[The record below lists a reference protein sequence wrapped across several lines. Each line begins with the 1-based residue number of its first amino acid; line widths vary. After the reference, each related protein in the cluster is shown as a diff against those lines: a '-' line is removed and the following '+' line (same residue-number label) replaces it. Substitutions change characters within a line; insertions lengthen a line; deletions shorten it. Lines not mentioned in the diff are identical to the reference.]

1 MDKRGVLRGRCSVEG
16 CSCDKFEVQERSSSC
31 AECGHK
37 PVKHRL
43 AQKNP
48 VTHSSRVSVP
58 KEEPRLFESVYHSL
72 VSQKTNVISSDLERE
87 DVVPPTSKYVPAEIP
102 TGVSSEVNVFSS
114 ESERTDEVPL
124 TKTPNVSKSEVIT
137 VEDCEY
143 NSDEYESAEETFD
156 TSLSRRV
163 KGPLSLTTD
172 HVYMHGTFN
181 YYTMIHVQS
190 MLVQPFYPCTFTCD
204 INNYFIQFII
214 FHVVLLS

>member
-16 CSCDKFEVQERSSSC
+16 CTCDKFEVQERSSSC

-48 VTHSSRVSVP
+48 VTHSSSVGVP

-72 VSQKTNVISSDLERE
+72 QSQKTNAFSSD
-87 DVVPPTSKYVPAEIP
+87 
-102 TGVSSEVNVFSS
+102 SEHA
-114 ESERTDEVPL
+114 DEVPRTEIPKVTNSDL
-124 TKTPNVSKSEVIT
+124 IT

-143 NSDEYESAEETFD
+143 NSDGFESAEETFH

-163 KGPLSLTTD
+163 KGPSSPTTD

-181 YYTMIHVQS
+181 YNTYDGTS
-190 MLVQPFYPCTFTCD
+190 TC
-204 INNYFIQFII
+204 
-214 FHVVLLS
+214 L